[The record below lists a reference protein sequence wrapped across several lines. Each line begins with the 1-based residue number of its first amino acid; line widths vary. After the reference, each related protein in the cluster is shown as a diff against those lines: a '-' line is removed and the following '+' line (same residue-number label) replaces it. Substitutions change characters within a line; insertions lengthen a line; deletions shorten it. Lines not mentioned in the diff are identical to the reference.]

1 MGRRH
6 NRQLFSLF
14 VLVTLFFLIGSFLIV
29 ERNVKPVLMTIA
41 EAKARILAIQT
52 INSTINKGIVA
63 SVSYQDL
70 INIHKDVEGKI
81 ALIQPNTV
89 EISRLAATAS
99 ALVQEQLEA
108 LESEQVYIPTGQILG
123 SVLLANVGP
132 RIRVSIVP
140 LGTVRVN
147 LISNF
152 EDAGINQT
160 LHQLFL
166 EIEAD
171 IQVVIPLARTITSV
185 STSVPLIHTVIIG
198 KVPQHYWQLYRPDG
212 G

>member
-1 MGRRH
+1 M
-6 NRQLFSLF
+6 
-14 VLVTLFFLIGSFLIV
+14 
-29 ERNVKPVLMTIA
+29 
-41 EAKARILAIQT
+41 
-52 INSTINKGIVA
+52 
-63 SVSYQDL
+63 
-70 INIHKDVEGKI
+70 
-81 ALIQPNTV
+81 
-89 EISRLAATAS
+89 
-99 ALVQEQLEA
+99 VQEQLEA